1 MSAPFRFKEF
11 TVHQDRCAM
20 KVGTDGVLLGAWAPV
35 ENAERLLD
43 IGAGTG
49 LVALML
55 AQRSEA
61 EVIDAIEIE
70 EEAFEQCVENFE
82 RSPWGD
88 RLFCFHGDIQ
98 ELAEE
103 ADAPYD
109 LITCNPPFFETVPG
123 KVDARARARQQH
135 SLDYETLI
143 ACAEALMSEQGTLA
157 LIAPYAD
164 QESLIYC
171 AANFCLF
178 PQRITEVW
186 GHPKSGPKRVL
197 IAFQRHPS
205 EAQIDRLIIEQDR
218 HQYTEAYQA
227 LTRDFYLKM

>member
-1 MSAPFRFKEF
+1 
-11 TVHQDRCAM
+11 
-20 KVGTDGVLLGAWAPV
+20 
-35 ENAERLLD
+35 
-43 IGAGTG
+43 
-49 LVALML
+49 ML

-82 RSPWGD
+82 GSPWGD

-109 LITCNPPFFETVPG
+109 LITCNPPFFETAPG
-123 KVDARARARQQH
+123 EVDARARARQQH
-135 SLDYETLI
+135 SLNYETLI
-143 ACAEALMSEQGTLA
+143 ACAEALMSEQGSLA

-164 QESLIYC
+164 QESLVYC
-171 AANFCLF
+171 AATFSLF

-186 GHPKSGPKRVL
+186 GRPESGPKRVL

-205 EAQIDRLIIEQDR
+205 EAKVDRLIIEQDR

>member
-35 ENAERLLD
+35 NHPERILD

-49 LVALML
+49 LIALMI
-55 AQRSEA
+55 AQRCKA
-61 EVIDAIEIE
+61 PAIDAIEIDP
-70 EEAFEQCVENFE
+70 EAFEQCVENFE

-109 LITCNPPFFETVPG
+109 LITCNPPFFETTPG
-123 KVDARARARQQH
+123 AVDARARARQQH
-135 SLDYETLI
+135 SLDYTTLI

-157 LIAPYAD
+157 LVAPAVD
-164 QESLIYC
+164 QSVLM
-171 AANFCLF
+171 AHAVAFSLF
-178 PQRITEVW
+178 PSKITEVW
-186 GHPKSGPKRVL
+186 GHPESGPKRVL
-197 IAFQRHPS
+197 LCFERTPKEPS
-205 EAQIDRLIIEQDR
+205 MDRLIIETAR
-218 HQYTEAYQA
+218 HQYTEEYTA